1 MDREERDPDED
12 LLEELVRRRYL
23 DRSELDFFL
32 GFEVGLVIVLSC
44 EYMQFL

>member
-23 DRSELDFFL
+23 DRPELDFFL
-32 GFEVGLVIVLSC
+32 DVEAGLVIVLSC
-44 EYMQFL
+44 E